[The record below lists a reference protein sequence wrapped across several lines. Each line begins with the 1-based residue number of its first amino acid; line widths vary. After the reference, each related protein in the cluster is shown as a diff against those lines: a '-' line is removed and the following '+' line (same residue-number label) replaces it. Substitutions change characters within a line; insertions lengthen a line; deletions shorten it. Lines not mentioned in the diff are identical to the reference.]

1 MVRGAAQPMK
11 LTILALSAALAC
23 AGCSDAQNREEFAA
37 ELSALRDHIESEIAA
52 LKQEVSEAKD
62 LRRDIETETLLRM
75 EDQRDLAD
83 QQKEILSR
91 LSDLERQLQQVQ
103 LSVSSLE
110 LDAANAKDPRWQRR

>member
-1 MVRGAAQPMK
+1 MK

-23 AGCSDAQNREEFAA
+23 AGCSDAQNRKEFAA
-37 ELSALRDHIESEIAA
+37 ELSALREDIESEIVV

-62 LRRDIETETLLRM
+62 LRRDIETETFMCM

-83 QQKEILSR
+83 QQKEILNR
-91 LSDLERQLQQVQ
+91 LSDLERQLRQVE

-110 LDAANAKDPRWQRR
+110 LV

>member
-1 MVRGAAQPMK
+1 MK

-23 AGCSDAQNREEFAA
+23 AGCSDAQNREESAA
-37 ELSALRDHIESEIAA
+37 ELSALRDDIESEIAA

-62 LRRDIETETLLRM
+62 LRRDIETETFMRM

-110 LDAANAKDPRWQRR
+110 VDAVNAKGPRWQRR